1 MRPELPY
8 HVNHPR
14 NPHDPRAYDRVAFF
28 NDHYLEVVEMFQ
40 TIMEYL
46 RVPNGEDGGSSL
58 WEEVSPITFV
68 PLYVTFQ
75 DTPQEVIDNTTY
87 IYNDRYEYSSN
98 IHKHMPLFKV
108 EDNIYA
114 IPIPFEELN
123 EYTQITLSYAGT
135 PYVLSDGHIALF
147 KPGNLYIDF
156 VEEFSGNI
164 EKHNHVIV
172 SGLENHLNLIEL
184 TDKPEEFTF
193 NRIRPIEDRQVLGG

>member
-46 RVPNGEDGGSSL
+46 RVPNGEGGGNSL
-58 WEEVSPITFV
+58 WEEVAPITFV

-87 IYNDRYEYSSN
+87 TYGWDSYST
-98 IHKHMPLFKV
+98 KHMPLFKV
-108 EDNIYA
+108 EGNTYA
-114 IPIPFEELN
+114 IPIPFEELDAF
-123 EYTQITLSYAGT
+123 TQIVLCYVGT
-135 PYVLSDGHIALF
+135 PYTLSDGHIALF
-147 KPGNLYIDF
+147 KPGNLYINF
-156 VEEFSGNI
+156 VDEFSGNI
-164 EKHNHVIV
+164 EKHNHAIV
-172 SGLENHLNLIEL
+172 SGSENHLNLVDL

-193 NRIRPIEDRQVLGG
+193 NMIRPIEDRQVLGG

>member
-28 NDHYLEVVEMFQ
+28 NDHYLEVVKMFQ

-46 RVPNGEDGGSSL
+46 RVPNGEGGSSL

-87 IYNDRYEYSSN
+87 IDTDYYNLTPY
-98 IHKHMPLFKV
+98 KHMPLFKV
-108 EDNIYA
+108 EGNTYA
-114 IPIPFEELN
+114 IPLPFEELTDSN
-123 EYTQITLSYAGT
+123 RIYLYYAGT
-135 PYVLSDGHIALF
+135 PYALSDGHIALF
-147 KPGNLYIDF
+147 EPGYLNIPF
-156 VEEFSGNI
+156 IESVSGDVTR
-164 EKHNHVIV
+164 HNHAIV
-172 SGLENHLNLIEL
+172 SGSENRLSVIDL

>member
-28 NDHYLEVVEMFQ
+28 NDHYLEVVQMFQ

-46 RVPNGEDGGSSL
+46 RVPNGEGGGSSL

-87 IYNDRYEYSSN
+87 TYGDYYYC
-98 IHKHMPLFKV
+98 KHMPLFKV
-108 EDNIYA
+108 EGNTYA
-114 IPIPFEELN
+114 IPIPFEELTDDN
-123 EYTQITLSYAGT
+123 RVYLCWAGT
-135 PYVLSDGHIALF
+135 PYVLNDNHIALF
-147 KPGNLYIDF
+147 EPGYLNIPF
-156 VEEFSGNI
+156 VESFSG
-164 EKHNHVIV
+164 ELTRHNHAII
-172 SGLENHLNLIEL
+172 SGSENQFNLIDL

>member
-46 RVPNGEDGGSSL
+46 RVPNGEGGGSSL

-87 IYNDRYEYSSN
+87 IYGEGANA
-98 IHKHMPLFKV
+98 KHMPLFKV
-108 EDNIYA
+108 EGNIYA

-123 EYTQITLSYAGT
+123 EYTQIILCYAGT

-156 VEEFSGNI
+156 VDEISGNL
-164 EKHNHVIV
+164 EKHNHAIV
-172 SGLENHLNLIEL
+172 SGLENQLNLIEL
-184 TDKPEEFTF
+184 TDKPDEFTF
-193 NRIRPIEDRQVLGG
+193 NRIKPIEDRQVLGG

>member
-46 RVPNGEDGGSSL
+46 RVPQDSGGSSL
-58 WEEVSPITFV
+58 WEEVAPITFV

-87 IYNDRYEYSSN
+87 IYSESYG
-98 IHKHMPLFKV
+98 KHMPLFKV
-108 EDNIYA
+108 DGNIYA

-123 EYTQITLSYAGT
+123 ESTQIIFSYAGT
-135 PYVLSDGHIALF
+135 PYTLSDGHIALF

-156 VEEFSGNI
+156 VNEFSGNI
-164 EKHNHVIV
+164 ERHNHAIV
-172 SGLENHLNLIEL
+172 SGLENQLNLIEL

>member
-28 NDHYLEVVEMFQ
+28 NDHYLEVVQMFQ

-46 RVPNGEDGGSSL
+46 RVPNGEGGGSSL

-87 IYNDRYEYSSN
+87 MCTDYYNISYY
-98 IHKHMPLFKV
+98 KHMPLFKV
-108 EDNIYA
+108 EGNTYA
-114 IPIPFEELN
+114 IPLPFEELTDSN
-123 EYTQITLSYAGT
+123 RIYLYYVCT
-135 PYVLSDGHIALF
+135 PYVLGDGHIALF
-147 KPGNLYIDF
+147 EPDRLNIPF
-156 VEEFSGNI
+156 IESFSGN
-164 EKHNHVIV
+164 EERHNHAIV
-172 SGLENHLNLIEL
+172 SGLNNHLSVDDLR
-184 TDKPEEFTF
+184 DKPEEFTF

>member
-1 MRPELPY
+1 MIPNIIHNKLP
-8 HVNHPR
+8 PI
-14 NPHDPRAYDRVAFF
+14 DYDRIAFAVE
-28 NDHYLEVVEMFQ
+28 HYEDLKQMYF
-40 TIMEYL
+40 TIMEHL
-46 RVPNGEDGGSSL
+46 KIPDGEGGGSSL

-68 PLYVTFQ
+68 PLYVTFR
-75 DTPQEVIDNTTY
+75 DIPQEVIDNTTY
-87 IYNDRYEYSSN
+87 IYNDHYDYSSD

-108 EDNIYA
+108 DGNTYA

-123 EYTQITLSYAGT
+123 ESTQIILSYAGT

-156 VEEFSGNI
+156 VDEFSGGV
-164 EKHNHVIV
+164 EKHNHAIV
-172 SGLENHLNLIEL
+172 SGLESHLRLIEL